1 MSVKG
6 FEYKIQNMSRIELE
20 ENASSGRFV
29 IYKDDQEAGEMTFSK
44 AEPNKII
51 IDHTAVYPE
60 LRERGMGKELVM
72 AGVELARERGLKII
86 PLCPYAKKVFEQ
98 DESIQDVKY

>member
-1 MSVKG
+1 
-6 FEYKIQNMSRIELE
+6 
-20 ENASSGRFV
+20 
-29 IYKDDQEAGEMTFSK
+29 MTFSK

-72 AGVELARERGLKII
+72 AGVKLAREKGLKIV
-86 PLCPYAKKVFEQ
+86 PLCPYAKKVLEG
-98 DESIQDVKY
+98 DESYSDVLS

>member
-1 MSVKG
+1 MH
-6 FEYKIQNMSRIELE
+6 RIELE
-20 ENASSGRFV
+20 EQENKGRFV

-72 AGVELARERGLKII
+72 AGVEMAREKGLKIL
-86 PLCPYAKKVFEQ
+86 PLCPFAKKVFQ
-98 DESIQDVKY
+98 RDDSLHDVLV